1 MKSMTTLPEFFTEY
15 STVPYDRHD
24 YKLIFKNGK
33 SIIFQDYESL
43 LGFWFQYGFKD
54 EIACVDVVDKKKVK
68 NAKKKGF

>member
-1 MKSMTTLPEFFTEY
+1 
-15 STVPYDRHD
+15 VPYDRHD

-68 NAKKKGF
+68 KTKKKGF

>member
-1 MKSMTTLPEFFTEY
+1 
-15 STVPYDRHD
+15 VPYDRHD

-43 LGFWFQYGFKD
+43 LQFWFQYGFKD

-68 NAKKKGF
+68 STKKKGF

>member
-1 MKSMTTLPEFFTEY
+1 
-15 STVPYDRHD
+15 VPYDRHD

-43 LGFWFQYGFKD
+43 LQFWFQYGFKD

-68 NAKKKGF
+68 STQKKGF